1 MVRVSRSAEAIP
13 LLVPNDALRRDEA
26 RVGGLP
32 SRLGRRGPNADSKSP
47 RNYLMATLLLC
58 LAGAMMYAASSK
70 LSADERAD
78 VQTRINDARMVR
90 VALLPDTLLATNHES
105 VQAELRGMS
114 TEREGYL
121 GAFADTEDS
130 VADETDES
138 YSRDAEIAK
147 FTGTTGASCSC
158 ACCIGSGCVLGDAPE
173 SGSKPVGTEDATH
186 ATLKFTAASPAE
198 CDATACRSRFTSEC
212 PHASSS
218 GIVTARFHA
227 ETHARGSDIGVR
239 MFESFETSMVGAVF
253 ADPSGE
259 TAEDVYAPPSE
270 EDVARA
276 EMWVEKAAVEADEAE
291 AAFVEALNAATVA
304 SGLTSDE
311 IAAQAAEAEQ
321 AAMEELDAAD
331 APEASVVMVEETET
345 LAVVSESID
354 DAQAPE
360 TSPDV
365 ADAPEKSSDV
375 AEAPEASPDVAESPE
390 ESPDIA
396 DAPEAS
402 PDVAEAPEESPADSP
417 EEAPSLGRLLDRL
430 GNRRK

>member
-1 MVRVSRSAEAIP
+1 
-13 LLVPNDALRRDEA
+13 
-26 RVGGLP
+26 
-32 SRLGRRGPNADSKSP
+32 
-47 RNYLMATLLLC
+47 MATLLLC
-58 LAGAMMYAASSK
+58 LAGAMMYAARSK

-78 VQTRINDARMVR
+78 VQARINDARMVR

-311 IAAQAAEAEQ
+311 IAAGAEQ

-345 LAVVSESID
+345 LAVISESID

-375 AEAPEASPDVAESPE
+375 AEAPEASPDFAESPE